1 MTRIKKFN
9 GKTKR
14 KEREKKEKKYTKMI
28 YIFQNYNL
36 KNYFGSR
43 KAQETTKKYLE
54 MITCIIFRESWTFR
68 H

>member
-43 KAQETTKKYLE
+43 KHKKQPKN
-54 MITCIIFRESWTFR
+54 I
-68 H
+68 

>member
-14 KEREKKEKKYTKMI
+14 KEREKKKGKKYTKMI

-43 KAQETTKKYLE
+43 KA
-54 MITCIIFRESWTFR
+54 
-68 H
+68 

>member
-14 KEREKKEKKYTKMI
+14 KEREKKKKYTKMI

-43 KAQETTKKYLE
+43 KA
-54 MITCIIFRESWTFR
+54 
-68 H
+68 

>member
-9 GKTKR
+9 DKTKR
-14 KEREKKEKKYTKMI
+14 KEREKKREKCTLKYTKMI

-43 KAQETTKKYLE
+43 KA
-54 MITCIIFRESWTFR
+54 
-68 H
+68 